1 MDDLAP
7 DRLSPIRLGTSERA
21 RVQTCLAHAG
31 VAVAW
36 LFGSRARGEVT
47 ARSDTDV
54 AVLARVDRG
63 PLSLLE
69 LSRLAGWLEDLL
81 PPPVEVIAFELATIE
96 LRARVVIGGR
106 TLVSLDEP
114 LRVRTIVDVQSRWED
129 VRPALREM
137 DEGYLAAVAA
147 R

>member
-81 PPPVEVIAFELATIE
+81 PPPVEVIAFKCATIE